1 VNDVFFTLH
10 FTVNGQE
17 QTLEVPAAR
26 RLLDILRLD
35 LGLTGPKEGCS
46 IGRCGA
52 CSVVVDGDSVP
63 ACLLLACQVQGRTVE
78 TIEGLREDPLCEHIS
93 AALVNAGA
101 LQCGYCTPGIV
112 SSLTA
117 ALRHNP
123 AADVTELE
131 QALHGNLCRCTGYN
145 GLRQAIAELAT

>member
-1 VNDVFFTLH
+1 MNDVFFTLH

-52 CSVVVDGDSVP
+52 CSVVVDGRAHRSQKRP
-63 ACLLLACQVQGRTVE
+63 
-78 TIEGLREDPLCEHIS
+78 
-93 AALVNAGA
+93 
-101 LQCGYCTPGIV
+101 
-112 SSLTA
+112 
-117 ALRHNP
+117 
-123 AADVTELE
+123 
-131 QALHGNLCRCTGYN
+131 
-145 GLRQAIAELAT
+145 